1 VCLWLHLCPSSSVSV
16 LTIFGTYIIRL
27 LITGFESNSHCKDFF
42 FKYFFF
48 NSGRLGHRHARVCVQ
63 LAEEQPDDFR
73 TQIVLVGRPGV
84 LGPRRKARSG
94 RKRKGQ
100 SHLGGKAF
108 L

>member
-1 VCLWLHLCPSSSVSV
+1 MSV
-16 LTIFGTYIIRL
+16 
-27 LITGFESNSHCKDFF
+27 
-42 FKYFFF
+42 YFFF
-48 NSGRLGHRHARVCVQ
+48 RCHLDFKDFWHLNHSASDSGFRIQFTFERLFVIIFLNSGRLGHRHARVCVQ

-73 TQIVLVGRPGV
+73 TQIVLVRRPGV

-100 SHLGGKAF
+100 PHLGGKAF